1 MHSYLGKTTF
11 PKIPL
16 RDPKQGLR
24 SPEVRTLCFQR
35 RGHGFDPWSERRSHV
50 LRGMIKSKQKH
61 KKRLEADT
69 RVLKALSSP
78 AGEKPVKPG
87 YLPFPKP
94 VCSFPQYL
102 LLYFIYFETLFLSP
116 LLSPLKSAVHCA
128 AVASL
133 NYCEQ
138 RFFLSSHYI
147 K

>member
-50 LRGMIKSKQKH
+50 LRGMIKSKRKH

-87 YLPFPKP
+87 YLPFPQT
-94 VCSFPQYL
+94 CLLFPPI
-102 LLYFIYFETLFLSP
+102 FTTIFHLF
-116 LLSPLKSAVHCA
+116 
-128 AVASL
+128 
-133 NYCEQ
+133 
-138 RFFLSSHYI
+138 
-147 K
+147 